1 MIIEN
6 PDGTFGF
13 LPLVRSKGRI
23 NATVDHREDTTR
35 ETGGGE
41 DSASSVCSRTLGTAQ
56 ARIDPGT
63 RKGHVK
69 HRF

>member
-13 LPLVRSKGRI
+13 QPLVRSRERTY
-23 NATVDHREDTTR
+23 ATVDHREGTTR
-35 ETGGGE
+35 EAGGGE
-41 DSASSVCSRTLGTAQ
+41 GSASFICSRTLGPAQ

-63 RKGHVK
+63 RKGHIK
-69 HRF
+69 C

>member
-13 LPLVRSKGRI
+13 LPLVRSRGRI

-41 DSASSVCSRTLGTAQ
+41 DSTSSARSRTLGATQ

-63 RKGHVK
+63 RKGHIK
-69 HRF
+69 C